1 MKIHENYKNL
11 CGTKDDEADK
21 PTKKNKNTSVLQL
34 KKPPLTN
41 LPKARRE
48 QIWRVHLC

>member
-21 PTKKNKNTSVLQL
+21 PTKKNKHTSVLQL
-34 KKPPLTN
+34 KKPLLELWEVYIN
-41 LPKARRE
+41 F
-48 QIWRVHLC
+48 I

>member
-21 PTKKNKNTSVLQL
+21 PTKKININTFEYLYLWNSHSIMQ
-34 KKPPLTN
+34 LTN
-41 LPKARRE
+41 
-48 QIWRVHLC
+48 I